1 MLFRS
6 VAISSV
12 CFDFITGRYHVP
24 INMPKKDVDAAQIL
38 GAGGFFVFFTTVILL
53 FVALLVTIFVSPT
66 GKLEEI
72 FPFLFLIPIAAMCK
86 GVNDLM
92 TSWHVRKG
100 KYGVVSTSRI
110 LQSVITCLGQLGLAI
125 FGVKSAGLIWGRF
138 MGEFV
143 GIVFFVL
150 MFSLVYRSFFKEIRL
165 EKVVGSL
172 KRYKD
177 FLFYETP
184 LTVFKS
190 VSSYTPLF
198 LLTHYYS
205 LEVTGFY
212 TLATRFISIP
222 FSILQISINQV
233 FYQEICEIYS
243 QKGDLYSFVLSK
255 TRKLAIFVFGP
266 HLLIFL
272 VSPIA
277 FKIIFGEGWEVSGVM
292 TRFLVPYLFLQ
303 FINSPLT
310 ALSHVLNKQKPLL
323 MFEVAQFLMIFF
335 LMLVSYYYFH
345 SYFYMIAAIGF
356 GGFLFQCFLLM
367 YLLNCSKNCY
377 EKEVYSL

>member
-1 MLFRS
+1 MRLRLLNKAREVVNRS
-6 VAISSV
+6 SFTKNLVFFTSGVFISQAVLMIFSPVLTRIYDASDFGLLGIYVAISSV

-205 LEVTGFY
+205 LEVTG
-212 TLATRFISIP
+212 
-222 FSILQISINQV
+222 
-233 FYQEICEIYS
+233 
-243 QKGDLYSFVLSK
+243 
-255 TRKLAIFVFGP
+255 
-266 HLLIFL
+266 
-272 VSPIA
+272 
-277 FKIIFGEGWEVSGVM
+277 
-292 TRFLVPYLFLQ
+292 
-303 FINSPLT
+303 
-310 ALSHVLNKQKPLL
+310 
-323 MFEVAQFLMIFF
+323 
-335 LMLVSYYYFH
+335 
-345 SYFYMIAAIGF
+345 
-356 GGFLFQCFLLM
+356 
-367 YLLNCSKNCY
+367 
-377 EKEVYSL
+377 